1 MLFFEPLAGHEEW
14 TQVTCLPLPPLLL
27 IVLWGGIGVREEG
40 GQGSITQYS
49 SFWGQAEILPSVGIV
64 PWGGPGGISFCL
76 RTKIGAPWEALLFG
90 PSLSERLSSS
100 DIRASWAVS
109 YVAPVSGKGTSAPL
123 RRRKLKSPRPINTKI
138 RGSECASESEGGS
151 R

>member
-27 IVLWGGIGVREEG
+27 IVLWGGIEVREEG

-64 PWGGPGGISFCL
+64 P
-76 RTKIGAPWEALLFG
+76 
-90 PSLSERLSSS
+90 
-100 DIRASWAVS
+100 
-109 YVAPVSGKGTSAPL
+109 
-123 RRRKLKSPRPINTKI
+123 
-138 RGSECASESEGGS
+138 
-151 R
+151 